1 MASGTSRG
9 GTTLDEGA
17 ARAAIAALEESATA
31 VRRSAERGVGG
42 LFGVESAGRN
52 HRAEAAALQDSLGR
66 LSEGLRS
73 WSDATAATSAALR
86 ASIDGSVSLDDVTAL
101 RVAAPGVPAQRGDR

>member
-1 MASGTSRG
+1 MSSGRSPG
-9 GTTLDEGA
+9 GTALDEGA
-17 ARAAIAALEESATA
+17 AREAITALEESASA
-31 VRRSAERGVGG
+31 VGVSAERGVGG

-52 HRAEAAALQDSLGR
+52 HRAEAAVLQDRLGR

-73 WSDATAATSAALR
+73 WSEATAATSAALR
-86 ASIDGSVSLDDVTAL
+86 ASIEGSVSLDDVTAL